1 MVVALFHVG
10 VHAQQLPPKPAAVAS
25 AATVS
30 FVVPPG
36 VFAAAGRS
44 AVAESPTSATRPALL
59 AAPFVPSPPMIQKV
73 LLYASATTRMFMATG
88 GIDAAENIRTWEVF
102 LRKYRIP
109 FQILSSVEQLEKA
122 QPGVL
127 LLPSAVALSEREK
140 QAVAGFR
147 ANGGG
152 ILATWLAGVRDER
165 GEWRGFGFMH
175 DALDV
180 TVAGSTEADQN
191 DIFMM
196 PNGDSPVAHHLPAG
210 FRIWLQRVS
219 PWYPL
224 RLMGGQ
230 SAAHILSW
238 SRTVTGGKPSTTMSF
253 DERVQPSGR
262 LSRSV
267 VFGYSERLWL
277 SADPKATEAL
287 AHNALMWLLRQ
298 PDAYV
303 SAWPHPYR
311 SAFMLGIDGLEL
323 FTDSDLSFA
332 RQYEA
337 VGGRATYYLLGE
349 TANSSKE
356 ILKKIQAQGHQLAF
370 MGDRFAGFKDQATAE
385 QNKRLEG
392 MQRSLKDAGI
402 DMATGTGFSAPME
415 LADKTTE
422 KLLEERGFGHFVA
435 PMDRS
440 EARLP
445 FFASVEP
452 NLSKGATPLIGLP
465 RTQGGPDDEE
475 RDPATGLRDFFSEID
490 LVQKMSGLAVVKMS
504 NQSALEPAQI
514 AEFFK
519 QLKQRSTGTWF
530 ATGGQLA
537 DWWRARARVDVR
549 IEPAVGAVLLNVS
562 IRAGAALSQPVA
574 IWVNLPES
582 RGSVRLLTMGA
593 STKMPKIVA
602 VDAWRT
608 AIVLDGFE
616 AGEYQWQLYFDQP
629 AALR

>member
-1 MVVALFHVG
+1 M
-10 VHAQQLPPKPAAVAS
+10 
-25 AATVS
+25 
-30 FVVPPG
+30 
-36 VFAAAGRS
+36 
-44 AVAESPTSATRPALL
+44 
-59 AAPFVPSPPMIQKV
+59 PSSPMIQKV
-73 LLYASATTRMFMATG
+73 LLYASATTRAFMATG
-88 GIDAAENIRTWEVF
+88 GLDAADNVRTWEVF

-109 FQILSSVEQLEKA
+109 FQVLSSVEQLEKA

-140 QAVAGFR
+140 QAVVGFR

-152 ILATWLAGVRDER
+152 VLATWLAGVRDER
-165 GEWRGFGFMH
+165 GEWRGFGFMQS
-175 DALDV
+175 ALDV
-180 TVAGSTEADQN
+180 SVVGSTEADQS

-196 PNGDSPVAHHLPAG
+196 PHGDNPVTHHLPAG
-210 FRIWLQRVS
+210 LRVWLERVS

-224 RLMGGQ
+224 RLLGAQ
-230 SAAHILSW
+230 SAANILNW
-238 SRTVTGGKPSTTMSF
+238 SRAVTAGKPSSTISF
-253 DERVQPSGR
+253 DEREQPSGR

-267 VFGYSERLWL
+267 VLGYPERLWL
-277 SADPKATEAL
+277 SADPKAIEAI
-287 AHNALMWLLRQ
+287 AHNSLMWLLRQ

-323 FTDSDLSFA
+323 FTDSDVAFA

-337 VGGRATYYLLGE
+337 AGGRATYYLIGE
-349 TANSSKE
+349 TASSSKE
-356 ILKKIQAQGHQLAF
+356 ILKKLQGQGHQLAF
-370 MGDRFAGFKDQATAE
+370 MGDRFAGFKDQASAE
-385 QNKRLEG
+385 QAKRLDT
-392 MQRSLKDAGI
+392 MRRSVTEAGI
-402 DMATGTGFSAPME
+402 NMAADAGFSAPME

-422 KLLEERGFGHFVA
+422 RLLEERGFGHFVSS
-435 PMDRS
+435 MDRS

-445 FFASVEP
+445 FFTSGEP
-452 NLSKGATPLIGLP
+452 NRANGATPLIGLP

-475 RDPATGLRDFFSEID
+475 RDPATSLRDFFAEID
-490 LVQKMSGLAVVKMS
+490 LVQQMSGLAVVKMS

-519 QLKQRSTGTWF
+519 QLKQRSAATWL

-537 DWWRARARVDVR
+537 EWWRARARVDAR
-549 IEPAVGAVLLNVS
+549 IEPAAGALVLTVS
-562 IRAGAALSQPVA
+562 IRAGAALQQPPA

-582 RGSVRLLTMGA
+582 RGSLRLVAMGA

-608 AIVLDGFE
+608 ALVLDGFA
-616 AGEYQWQLYFDQP
+616 AGDYQWQLYFDRP